1 MDALSLPKLVA
12 CALSLCVAPVML
24 PVPAAAQPSGAD
36 AGRLP
41 VLYGV
46 RLGEGRIEVDVASSG
61 CTDET
66 HFSVRVE
73 PEPPD
78 GHRLVILRDRTDRCR
93 MAAHIVTVT
102 LELPALPSPAGTGI
116 LLANRLAVPAG
127 LPRSDP

>member
-1 MDALSLPKLVA
+1 MDALSFPKLVL
-12 CALSLCVAPVML
+12 CGLPLCVSVML
-24 PVPAAAQPSGAD
+24 PVPAATQPSGAD
-36 AGRLP
+36 AGLP

-46 RLGEGRIEVDVASSG
+46 RLGDGRIEVDVASSG
-61 CTDET
+61 CTDGT
-66 HFSVRVE
+66 HFSVRLE

-78 GHRLVILRDRTDRCR
+78 GHRLMILRDRTDRCR